1 MKNKLKGEKPKYK
14 NKNKGNAFTAVDKG
28 LPVTQA

>member
-1 MKNKLKGEKPKYK
+1 MKGGKPKYK